1 MNQLMDNG
9 PILVRAAVSQEDSP
23 EEEEVNATNER
34 KPLSVPIPE
43 EVLIAVSQN
52 TAELQ
57 DKLNKFV
64 NGLNSKIQ
72 SVQSLF
78 LLIDFV

>member
-1 MNQLMDNG
+1 MDNNG
-9 PILVRAAVSQEDSP
+9 PTVVRTAVSQEDSP
-23 EEEEVNATNER
+23 EEEEVNVTNEQ

-43 EVLIAVSQN
+43 EVLLAVSQN

-72 SVQSLF
+72 SV
-78 LLIDFV
+78 